1 MIGYGD
7 QVLYVLSWLAILKLL
22 QLSVWPILRPL
33 FGRLAYP
40 TAYTV
45 SLILLLLGS
54 FYLGLL
60 HLPTWLVIAPF
71 LVLLGAGLA
80 KGHYGRTAWEGVT
93 KWDAVFLLFFLF
105 VLELRFFNPYVSH
118 YSEQFMDLAWVAAIM
133 RNPVVTP
140 LDPWFVGGTLDVYY
154 YLGHWLMAQLGLLA
168 GVPARV
174 VFNLVLPTVMAV
186 SAVNCY
192 LIGHVLLDRFRWLP
206 IGLLVLVNPT
216 AIVQLAS
223 GKALIPA
230 LDHSRHAIQNG
241 LTEYPLFSMILGD
254 PHALVM
260 GMINQLFLIALLAFA
275 WVRWSGLSSRQRW
288 MLMGLSALS
297 LGAMPGINSWDVL
310 VYAPFVVVMGL
321 LLWWRA
327 RSNGETGARQALL
340 YSIVVPALG
349 LGLYLPYLL
358 AIQPGSVHGVLPVI
372 SPSEPISF
380 LLTWGFFFAVVAVAI
395 ARQLPRQP
403 FPLLIAVP
411 FIYLGYY
418 SAGIAAVLLVYSVLR
433 GRRTGRFED
442 LAVIVGLALILF
454 VEVLYF
460 REIFDNEYFR
470 TNTMHKLYYIAW
482 LMLGIGC
489 TGLIGR
495 WLAGRQRPL
504 LAAPAARVGLA
515 VVAIAA
521 LLAFPVVFQPDVGHG
536 LLGIDFGGGDQT
548 LDGLAYLDSAH
559 PADAEAI
566 RFLETYSGAGGIVE
580 AAGDDY
586 SYGAP
591 ISSFTGIPTIIG
603 KRSHELQ
610 WRTNNDGWW
619 WSRIPDVERCYEEP
633 DQTVALMQKYG
644 CELLYVGDIE
654 RQKYTVNLPS
664 RGLEMYYNRNGVQIY
679 RLSAT
684 P

>member
-1 MIGYGD
+1 MIEYGD
-7 QVLYVLSWLAILKLL
+7 QMLYVLSWLAILKLL
-22 QLSVWPILRPL
+22 QLSVWPALRPL

-40 TAYTV
+40 ASYTI
-45 SLILLLLGS
+45 SLLLLLLGS
-54 FYLGLL
+54 FYLGLVR
-60 HLPTWLVIAPF
+60 LPTWLAIAPF

-80 KGHYGRTAWEGVT
+80 KRLYGRAEWEGVA
-93 KWDAVFLLFFLF
+93 KWDLVFLVFFLF

-133 RNPVVTP
+133 RAPVVTP
-140 LDPWFVGGTLDVYY
+140 PDPWFAGGTLDVYY

-192 LIGHVLLDRFRWLP
+192 LIGHLLLERYRWLP

-223 GKALIPA
+223 GTALIPA
-230 LDHSRHAIQNG
+230 LDHSRHAILYG

-260 GMINQLFLIALLAFA
+260 GMINQLFLIALVAFA
-275 WVRWSGLSSRQRW
+275 WIRWSMLTSRQRW
-288 MLMGLSALS
+288 VLMGISALS

-310 VYAPFVVVMGL
+310 VYAPFVVIVGL
-321 LLWWRA
+321 LLWRRYRA
-327 RSNGETGARQALL
+327 EGGPAARQALL
-340 YSIVVPALG
+340 YPFIVCAAG
-349 LGLYLPYLL
+349 LGLYLPYLVS
-358 AIQPGSVHGVLPVI
+358 IQPGSVHGVLPVL

-380 LLTWGFFFAVVAVAI
+380 LLTWGFFFAVIAVAL
-395 ARQLPRQP
+395 ARQVPRQLYL
-403 FPLLIAVP
+403 LLIAVP

-418 SAGIAAVLLVYSVLR
+418 SAGITAVLLVYMLVRR
-433 GRRTGRFED
+433 GGRFED
-442 LAVIVGLALILF
+442 LMIISGLALVLF
-454 VEVLYF
+454 VELLYF

-482 LMLGIGC
+482 IMLGIGC
-489 TGLIGR
+489 AGLIGR
-495 WLAGRQRPL
+495 WLAARRRPL
-504 LAAPAARVGLA
+504 LAAPAARTGLA
-515 VVAIAA
+515 VVAIVA

-536 LLGIDFGGGDQT
+536 LLGIDFGGGDRT
-548 LDGLAYLDSAH
+548 LDGLAYLDYAH

-566 RFLETYSGAGGIVE
+566 RFLETYSGSGGIVE
-580 AAGDDY
+580 AVGDDY
-586 SYGAP
+586 SYGTP

-610 WRTNNDGWW
+610 WRTNSDGWW
-619 WSRIPDVERCYEEP
+619 WTRLPDVERCYEEP
-633 DQTVALMQKYG
+633 DRTVALMQQYG
-644 CELLYVGDIE
+644 CTLLYVGDLE
-654 RQKYTVNLPS
+654 RKKYTVNLPS
-664 RGLEMYYNRNGVQIY
+664 NGLERIYNRNGVQIY
-679 RLSAT
+679 ELSTAS
-684 P
+684 